1 MDFRIRWET
10 LLYSY
15 FMAAASI
22 YEPERARERLAW
34 AKTSVLVDAIASYFE
49 GEGTSREQR
58 RAFVLEFQKFSNKQ
72 KHINGR

>member
-1 MDFRIRWET
+1 VDFGTSGKT

-15 FMAAASI
+15 FTAAASI

-34 AKTSVLVDAIASYFE
+34 AKTSVLVDAIASYLE
-49 GEGTSREQR
+49 GEGTSRER
-58 RAFVLEFQKFSNKQ
+58 RRGFVREFQQFSKKQ